1 MIESI
6 TIENFLS
13 FKNKTIFDFKASS
26 ERSAKGFENIQ
37 WYSEKDRKKILKT
50 IFLFGNNGTGK
61 TNFLT

>member
-37 WYSEKDRKKILKT
+37 WYSEKDRKKNIEDHL
-50 IFLFGNNGTGK
+50 LVWEQWNR
-61 TNFLT
+61 